1 MDYSESVYTDEEVI
15 RLNVFFVCYI
25 IEIIARQIHQRNK
38 YVVNMMG
45 EDEIAKKINDAS
57 FLHVNSSSRVA
68 NSWINEYNL
77 KKGKFDITDVNS
89 DSVDVIPPPD
99 QMAKL
104 YTRLILMTLDDENDY
119 VKSLIK
125 VYNHPMCKKIDD
137 YSCGIFTEPVSVII
151 RTYFNS
157 SELKVMDIP
166 QNYTDTEK
174 LFRPILELYFSKNI
188 ISEADSFR
196 DYVKDEYYKLVK
208 TKYSKISQSSAD
220 LLNIENTELHNLIL
234 EVIFLNLYEYLT
246 VILQRLEGKGKKRE
260 NFFMLNTKTD
270 EDYQKRLERFLKR
283 VSRNEEKT
291 IYSFINMYSEYFKSD
306 KISNIFYVPKFLKA
320 YKDVIF
326 VSREKTNIT
335 DISSYYFDIAKAL
348 LYEEEIDFNNKKYMN
363 DKALISRIRF
373 GSFQGVPYHK
383 LKIFMI
389 QLSILNKIQT
399 GTR

>member
-283 VSRNEEKT
+283 VSRNE
-291 IYSFINMYSEYFKSD
+291 
-306 KISNIFYVPKFLKA
+306 
-320 YKDVIF
+320 
-326 VSREKTNIT
+326 
-335 DISSYYFDIAKAL
+335 
-348 LYEEEIDFNNKKYMN
+348 
-363 DKALISRIRF
+363 
-373 GSFQGVPYHK
+373 
-383 LKIFMI
+383 
-389 QLSILNKIQT
+389 
-399 GTR
+399 